1 MRNSIFI
8 PEDMNM
14 SLYIGMMCQ
23 FNSQFNTINHI
34 KKRTLFVFRYGV
46 MNELEM
52 TKDDEKVAVITH
64 RLANAM
70 RNYSSPG
77 DDNHNNANDDNDNVS
92 VMIRMLMMVMI

>member
-1 MRNSIFI
+1 
-8 PEDMNM
+8 
-14 SLYIGMMCQ
+14 
-23 FNSQFNTINHI
+23 
-34 KKRTLFVFRYGV
+34 

-77 DDNHNNANDDNDNVS
+77 DDNHNNANDDYDDNDNVS
-92 VMIRMLMMVMI
+92 VMMRMLMMVMI

>member
-1 MRNSIFI
+1 
-8 PEDMNM
+8 
-14 SLYIGMMCQ
+14 
-23 FNSQFNTINHI
+23 
-34 KKRTLFVFRYGV
+34 

>member
-1 MRNSIFI
+1 
-8 PEDMNM
+8 
-14 SLYIGMMCQ
+14 
-23 FNSQFNTINHI
+23 
-34 KKRTLFVFRYGV
+34 

-77 DDNHNNANDDNDNVS
+77 DDNHNNADDDSDNHS
-92 VMIRMLMMVMI
+92 QYHI

>member
-1 MRNSIFI
+1 MRNSIFT

-14 SLYIGMMCQ
+14 SLSIGMMCQ
-23 FNSQFNTINHI
+23 FNCQFNTINHTKNANFFI
-34 KKRTLFVFRYGV
+34 FRYGV

>member
-1 MRNSIFI
+1 
-8 PEDMNM
+8 
-14 SLYIGMMCQ
+14 
-23 FNSQFNTINHI
+23 
-34 KKRTLFVFRYGV
+34 

-77 DDNHNNANDDNDNVS
+77 DDNHNNADDDNDNVS
-92 VMIRMLMMVMI
+92 VMIVRMLMMFMI

>member
-1 MRNSIFI
+1 
-8 PEDMNM
+8 
-14 SLYIGMMCQ
+14 
-23 FNSQFNTINHI
+23 
-34 KKRTLFVFRYGV
+34 

-77 DDNHNNANDDNDNVS
+77 DDNHNNADDDSDNVN
-92 VMIRMLMMVMI
+92 VRMLMMFMI